1 MAGDMEVAELGRAAT
16 GLVGTVSKSILILGI
31 RNDRGDENS
40 M

>member
-1 MAGDMEVAELGRAAT
+1 MAGEMEVAELGRAAT
-16 GLVGTVSKSILILGI
+16 GLVGTVSKGILILGI